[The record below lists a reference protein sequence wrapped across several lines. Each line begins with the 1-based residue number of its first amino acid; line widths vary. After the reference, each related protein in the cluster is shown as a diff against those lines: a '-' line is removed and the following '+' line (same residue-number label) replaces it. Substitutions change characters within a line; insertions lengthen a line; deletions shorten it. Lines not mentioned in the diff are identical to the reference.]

1 MDRSKLPL
9 AGIEEQGTM
18 QTNAVT
24 ESEFAVRE
32 CATSIIDLVRRVG
45 PTGPALLEGL
55 REPIAKLLKRPN
67 LLELGVKREGN
78 HIDNSK
84 YLYYDGQLII
94 TLDQFPKGKRI
105 PPHDHGVWEALC
117 IYRGA
122 VSHTVY
128 ERKDDGSKPGYA
140 DLAKLDDRTLRHGD
154 ISIVAMP
161 AEIHGFTATEDDT
174 WSLTVVGGH
183 YAATRHYF
191 NPEEKSCVARQPKA
205 MRPAA

>member
-1 MDRSKLPL
+1 MPADPI
-9 AGIEEQGTM
+9 A
-18 QTNAVT
+18 
-24 ESEFAVRE
+24 ESELAIRE
-32 CATSIIDLVRRVG
+32 AATTII
-45 PTGPALLEGL
+45 ALTKRFPKDDPRLYEAL
-55 REPIAKLLKRPN
+55 REPMAKLLERPN

-84 YLYYDGQLII
+84 YLYYDGQLIL
-94 TLDQFPKGKRI
+94 TLDNFPKGKRI

-122 VSHTVY
+122 VSHAVY
-128 ERKDDGSKPGYA
+128 RRNDDGAKEGFA
-140 DLAKLDDRTLRHGD
+140 DLEKIEDRVLRKGD
-154 ISIVAMP
+154 ISVVAQP

-183 YAATRHYF
+183 YAKTRHYY
-191 NPEEKSCVARQPKA
+191 NPEEKSYVVRQPKA